1 VPSPLDGGRGFGG
14 ASVLTPGAI
23 LDDAGG
29 FDPSIED
36 PILAAADFALKAA
49 LLGAGITGGAGVE
62 HPSRLPVIRASE
74 SFPDFEARWGAW
86 RETG

>member
-1 VPSPLDGGRGFGG
+1 
-14 ASVLTPGAI
+14 